1 METLKLTLITL
12 GMLALIVGF
21 FFVAFSLLKKKEP
34 EGDDC
39 STATSNARSFGCGC
53 GTDAC
58 GLPIDR
64 QKG

>member
-1 METLKLTLITL
+1 
-12 GMLALIVGF
+12 MLALIVGF
-21 FFVAFSLLKKKEP
+21 FFVAFSLLMKKEP

-39 STATSNARSFGCGC
+39 STATTNARSLGCGC
-53 GTDAC
+53 GTAAC